1 MLLSDLLARGTELL
15 SAAGVES
22 AEVDAQLLA
31 AHVLGFSRGE
41 LQAKSITNFEID
53 DVGEIEALFQKRSER
68 IPLQHLT
75 GVAYFRNLALTV
87 APGVFIPRPETEVV
101 TEFAVQALRAVPG
114 EPIAVDLCT
123 GSGAIAISL
132 ATEVPNSLVYA
143 WELNPDSEQPL
154 RENIAANGGRVN
166 LVMGDIAEEHPLFQ
180 ELAGRV
186 DVVVSN
192 PPYIPTGAVPVDV
205 EVQLHEPELA
215 LYGGADGMDIMK
227 VVSKRA
233 LQLLKPG
240 GFLVVEHADSQA
252 KIVADLFEADGWR
265 QIRSHRDL
273 NARDRA
279 TTAVKAF

>member
-15 SAAGVES
+15 TSAGVES

-132 ATEVPNSLVYA
+132 TTEVPNSLVYA

-154 RENIAANGGRVN
+154 RENIAVNGGRVN

-192 PPYIPTGAVPVDV
+192 PPYIPTGAVPVEV

-215 LYGGADGMDIMK
+215 LYGGADGMDIMR